1 MKYTTTQAE
10 LGAALVALLT
20 LAGALVAL
28 ERLAEARK

>member
-1 MKYTTTQAE
+1 MTPAQTR
-10 LGAALVALLT
+10 AALVALLT

>member
-1 MKYTTTQAE
+1 MTPAQNR
-10 LGAALVALLT
+10 AALVALLT